1 MKKKELDVLG
11 LLLGIIIGG
20 FLGFFISTRFVD
32 DSTPT
37 VGQTEEVGFI
47 YLVEVSQ
54 FDNPVGANNLINDL
68 SKKDIYAIYVQRDR
82 YYYVYVGV
90 FGCLDEA
97 EALKQTLINLGYNCK
112 ISKEYILDYTNNIL
126 NDKEKEFYN
135 YCIDCYL
142 LNLNDQIYQIDY
154 DTIDFE
160 INIELFQD
168 ILMLNNLKKETL
180 ITKTRLH
187 VYSLL
192 TKLK

>member
-20 FLGFFISTRFVD
+20 FLGFFISARFVD

-37 VGQTEEVGFI
+37 VDIAEEVGFI

-68 SKKDIYAIYVQRDR
+68 SKKDIYAIYVQRDS
-82 YYYVYVGV
+82 YYYVYAGV
-90 FGCLDEA
+90 FGTFDEA
-97 EALKQTLINLGYNCK
+97 ETLKQIIMNFGYNCK
-112 ISKEYILDYTNNIL
+112 VSKEYILDYTNNIV
-126 NDKEKEFYN
+126 NEKEKEFYN
-135 YCIDCYL
+135 YCINCYL
-142 LNLNDQIYQIDY
+142 LNLNNQTYQIDY
-154 DTIDFE
+154 DTIEFE

-168 ILMLNNLKKETL
+168 ILMLNNLKKEML
-180 ITKTRLH
+180 INKTRLH
-187 VYSLL
+187 IYSLL